1 MLVLRMPVP
10 FLLEIAVESV
20 EAALAAERGGAHR
33 IELCATL
40 DNGGTTPPIEL
51 QRETCSVLRIPVHL
65 LIRPRPGDFV
75 YSKSE
80 LQSMKLQID
89 AAKQLGVNGVVL
101 GVLKPNGSVDIEA
114 TQELVRHA
122 DPLPV
127 TFHRAFDET
136 PDLLQ
141 ALEEV
146 CSAGAKRILT
156 SGGAK
161 DAITG
166 IAMLQRLQATAGD
179 RIVVMPGGG
188 IRSENVLELLR
199 ATGAPEIHSGL
210 GTVLKYGSA
219 DIPKFESEVRKLA
232 TIV

>member
-1 MLVLRMPVP
+1 MPVP
-10 FLLEIAVESV
+10 FLVEIAVESV
-20 EAALAAERGGAHR
+20 EAARAAERGGAHR

-40 DNGGTTPPIEL
+40 DNGGTTPPVEL
-51 QRETCSVLRIPVHL
+51 QREARAVLRVPLHV
-65 LIRPRPGDFV
+65 LIRPRAGDFV

-80 LQSMKLQID
+80 LQSMQLQID
-89 AAKQLGVNGVVL
+89 AAKQLDANGVVL
-101 GVLKPNGSVDIEA
+101 GVLNSDRCVDIEA
-114 TQELVRHA
+114 TRELVRHA

-141 ALEEV
+141 ALQDV
-146 CSAGAKRILT
+146 CSTGAKRILT

-161 DAITG
+161 DALTG
-166 IAMLQRLQATAGD
+166 IATLQRLQAAADD
-179 RIVVMPGGG
+179 RIIVMPGGG
-188 IRSENVLELLR
+188 IRSENVSELLR
-199 ATGAPEIHSGL
+199 ATRAREIHSGL

-219 DIPKFESEVRKLA
+219 DMAKFESEVRKLA